1 MTFRGWRVHRA
12 RSQLF
17 ASLGHIQSKC
27 CLLFWHFDWHARRWA
42 GKSTLACGL
51 ETLRPY
57 FLLLHASCSHSSSVL
72 SSCFFCCQLTFT
84 PSPLNIPFGHSSP
97 LLSSPLLSS
106 SHFICAGSLGNALA
120 GGLSCYNPCC
130 SPFTSALLSPSLPVC
145 LPLLTFIALLHHFLC
160 ISLSKLN
167 SFSML
172 HIFLCPPYA
181 HLHSNFAIALV

>member
-106 SHFICAGSLGNALA
+106 PLLVSFHLCRESGKCPGRRLVL
-120 GGLSCYNPCC
+120 LQPL
-130 SPFTSALLSPSLPVC
+130 LLSIHLC
-145 LPLLTFIALLHHFLC
+145 LAQ
-160 ISLSKLN
+160 SLSPCMPASPYFHRSPPPFLMHF
-167 SFSML
+167 SF
-172 HIFLCPPYA
+172 
-181 HLHSNFAIALV
+181 